1 MFKDNYS
8 FTMEDDEMIERYDA
22 AQKCLLG
29 IEKVTDDLGALI
41 QAYAELSLSISNRIG
56 KEIADREEKT
66 GCLVIYPDGNVFEY
80 PLQDFK
86 NYDEED
92 DEDDEDEVITGLGD
106 TDLLFSYSEYDL
118 FSIDNQDYIDGP
130 IQIFKVDSEGM
141 ILPLTDDEILQAR
154 LEAMKIVR
162 IVRDQGEAAYMF
174 ALTGEENFDA

>member
-92 DEDDEDEVITGLGD
+92 DEDEVITGLGD

>member
-8 FTMEDDEMIERYDA
+8 FAMEDDEMIERYDA

-56 KEIADREEKT
+56 KEIAGREEKT

-92 DEDDEDEVITGLGD
+92 DEDEVITDHGD

-154 LEAMKIVR
+154 LEAMKMVR

>member
-1 MFKDNYS
+1 M
-8 FTMEDDEMIERYDA
+8 
-22 AQKCLLG
+22 
-29 IEKVTDDLGALI
+29 
-41 QAYAELSLSISNRIG
+41 
-56 KEIADREEKT
+56 
-66 GCLVIYPDGNVFEY
+66 IYPDGNVFEY

-86 NYDEED
+86 NYYE
-92 DEDDEDEVITGLGD
+92 EDDEDEVITGLGD

-130 IQIFKVDSEGM
+130 IQIFKVDLEGM

>member
-1 MFKDNYS
+1 
-8 FTMEDDEMIERYDA
+8 MEDDEMIERYDA

-29 IEKVTDDLGALI
+29 MEKVTDDLGALI

-56 KEIADREEKT
+56 KEIAGREEKT
-66 GCLVIYPDGNVFEY
+66 GCLVIY
-80 PLQDFK
+80 
-86 NYDEED
+86 
-92 DEDDEDEVITGLGD
+92 TGLGD

-154 LEAMKIVR
+154 LEAMKMVR